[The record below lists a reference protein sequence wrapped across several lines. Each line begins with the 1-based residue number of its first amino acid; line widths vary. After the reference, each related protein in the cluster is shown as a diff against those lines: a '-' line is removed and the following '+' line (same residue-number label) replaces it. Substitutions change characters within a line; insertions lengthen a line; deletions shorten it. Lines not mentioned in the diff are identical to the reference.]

1 MKHHNLQVEDE
12 IDDLIG
18 DPVHDLIL
26 DEVQVDLA
34 DDDEGEADDEV
45 GKKNYQFITNTKYTK
60 K

>member
-1 MKHHNLQVEDE
+1 MEDE